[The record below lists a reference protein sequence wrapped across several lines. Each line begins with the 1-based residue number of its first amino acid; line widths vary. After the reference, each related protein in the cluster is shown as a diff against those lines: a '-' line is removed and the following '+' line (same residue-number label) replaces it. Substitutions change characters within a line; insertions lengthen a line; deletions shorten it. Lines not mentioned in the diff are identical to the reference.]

1 MKLRNLSVKNKL
13 LIMVATAVFMIIAT
27 CTYNLNE
34 QMKASYKEREGKL
47 SAQVETTTNLVR
59 YFYSKRA
66 ETGEEQ
72 AQILALE
79 AINKLRYDETNYFWV
94 LNPELIVLMHPTNP
108 ELNGKNVRNNVDG
121 AGKPFWQ
128 EMAKVA
134 RTTSKGFLDYQWRLP
149 SGELKDKISYV
160 EYFPEW
166 NWIIGSGILVAD
178 IKEAFY
184 ENAIKEA
191 IVALFM
197 AGVLLILGFVISTN
211 IVTPLQRLI
220 KNTHKIADGD
230 LTVRLNF
237 KRRDELGEMGSEIDR
252 MLEKL
257 QSTLLAAN
265 ESATQSSDMATNI
278 ASASEEAATSVNSQY
293 SQLEQLSTAM
303 TEMSATISDVAQNAE
318 STAHST
324 DTVVSHAQTSRE
336 NMEVTS
342 TTIAE
347 VSDNIAIADKLVTEL
362 KSGVD
367 EISAVVHV
375 INDVSEQTNL
385 LALNAAIEAARAGEQ
400 GRGFAVVA
408 DEVRSLASRTQKST
422 AEVQSTIDALIE
434 QTGNTA
440 KSMQASHQKVEQS
453 VIKAQETQ
461 NQLSLMVEE
470 LMTSSDRVSQIAA
483 ASEQQGTVA
492 QEVNHN
498 VSSIHLSANEVKHAS
513 QMLAEESQS
522 MAEASEVLKDQLRYF
537 KV

>member
-13 LIMVATAVFMIIAT
+13 LLMVATAVLMIIAT
-27 CTYNLNE
+27 CAYNLNE
-34 QMKASYKEREGKL
+34 QRKASYKEREQKL
-47 SAQVETTTNLVR
+47 SAQVETTTNLVK
-59 YFYSKRA
+59 YFYSKRS
-66 ETGEEQ
+66 ELGEEQ
-72 AQILALE
+72 AQTLALQ
-79 AINKLRYDETNYFWV
+79 AINKIRYDKTNYFWV
-94 LNPELIVLMHPTNP
+94 VSPDLIVLLHPMKP
-108 ELNGKNVRNNVDG
+108 QLNGNDVRNNVDG
-121 AGKPFWQ
+121 AGKHFWR
-128 EMAKVA
+128 EMATIA

-149 SGELKDKISYV
+149 TGELRDKISYV

-178 IKEAFY
+178 IQDAFY
-184 ENAIKEA
+184 ANAIKEA
-191 IVALFM
+191 VVALFM
-197 AGVLLILGFVISTN
+197 AGMLLVLGFLISTN
-211 IVTPLQRLI
+211 IVTPLERLI
-220 KNTHKIADGD
+220 GNTHKIADGD

-237 KRRDELGEMGSEIDR
+237 KRKDELGEMGCEIDR
-252 MLEKL
+252 MLDKL

-265 ESATQSSDMATNI
+265 ESATQSSDMASNI

-303 TEMSATISDVAQNAE
+303 TEMSATISDVAHNAE
-318 STAHST
+318 STAYST

-336 NMEVTS
+336 NMVITS
-342 TTIAE
+342 NTISE

-422 AEVQSTIDALIE
+422 AEVQSTIDALIQ
-434 QTGNTA
+434 QTENTA
-440 KSMQASHQKVEQS
+440 KSMQSSHRKVEDS
-453 VIKAQETQ
+453 VIKAEETQ

-498 VSSIHLSANEVKHAS
+498 VSSIHLSANEVKQAS

>member
-34 QMKASYKEREGKL
+34 QRKASYSEREGKL
-47 SAQVETTTNLVR
+47 SAQVEATTNLVK
-59 YFYSKRA
+59 YFYSKRV
-66 ETGEEQ
+66 ELGEEQ

-79 AINKLRYDETNYFWV
+79 AINNLRYDTTNYFWV
-94 LNPELIVLMHPTNP
+94 VSPELNILLHPIKP
-108 ELNGKNVRNNVDG
+108 ELNGENVRNNVDG
-121 AGKPFWQ
+121 AGKHHWR
-128 EMAKVA
+128 EMATIA
-134 RTTSKGFLDYQWRLP
+134 RTTSKGFLDYQWKRP
-149 SGELKDKISYV
+149 SGELQDKISYV

-166 NWIIGSGILVAD
+166 GWIIGSGILVAD
-178 IKEAFY
+178 IQEAFY
-184 ENAIKEA
+184 DNAIKEA
-191 IVALFM
+191 VVAILM
-197 AGVLLILGFVISTN
+197 AAMLLLLGFVISTN
-211 IVTPLQRLI
+211 IVTPLERLI
-220 KNTHKIADGD
+220 GNTHKIADGD

-237 KRRDELGEMGSEIDR
+237 KRKDELGEMGSEIDR
-252 MLEKL
+252 MLDKL

-303 TEMSATISDVAQNAE
+303 TEMSATISDVAHNAE

-324 DTVVSHAQTSRE
+324 DTVVAHAQTSRE
-336 NMEVTS
+336 NMVMTS
-342 TTIAE
+342 DTISE
-347 VSDNIAIADKLVTEL
+347 VSDNIATADKLVTEL

-422 AEVQSTIDALIE
+422 AEVQNTIDALIE

-440 KSMQASHQKVEQS
+440 RSMQASHRKVEDS
-453 VIKAQETQ
+453 VLKAQETQ

>member
-1 MKLRNLSVKNKL
+1 
-13 LIMVATAVFMIIAT
+13 
-27 CTYNLNE
+27 
-34 QMKASYKEREGKL
+34 
-47 SAQVETTTNLVR
+47 
-59 YFYSKRA
+59 
-66 ETGEEQ
+66 
-72 AQILALE
+72 
-79 AINKLRYDETNYFWV
+79 
-94 LNPELIVLMHPTNP
+94 
-108 ELNGKNVRNNVDG
+108 
-121 AGKPFWQ
+121 
-128 EMAKVA
+128 
-134 RTTSKGFLDYQWRLP
+134 
-149 SGELKDKISYV
+149 
-160 EYFPEW
+160 
-166 NWIIGSGILVAD
+166 
-178 IKEAFY
+178 
-184 ENAIKEA
+184 
-191 IVALFM
+191 
-197 AGVLLILGFVISTN
+197 
-211 IVTPLQRLI
+211 
-220 KNTHKIADGD
+220 
-230 LTVRLNF
+230 
-237 KRRDELGEMGSEIDR
+237 
-252 MLEKL
+252 
-257 QSTLLAAN
+257 
-265 ESATQSSDMATNI
+265 
-278 ASASEEAATSVNSQY
+278 
-293 SQLEQLSTAM
+293 
-303 TEMSATISDVAQNAE
+303 MSATISDVAQNAE

-498 VSSIHLSANEVKHAS
+498 VSSIHLSANEVKQAS

>member
-1 MKLRNLSVKNKL
+1 
-13 LIMVATAVFMIIAT
+13 MVATAVLMIIAT
-27 CTYNLNE
+27 CAYNLNE
-34 QMKASYKEREGKL
+34 QRKASYKEREQKL
-47 SAQVETTTNLVR
+47 SAQVETTTNLVK
-59 YFYSKRA
+59 YFYSKRS
-66 ETGEEQ
+66 ELGEEQ
-72 AQILALE
+72 AQTLALQ
-79 AINKLRYDETNYFWV
+79 AINKIRYDKTNYFWV
-94 LNPELIVLMHPTNP
+94 VSPDLIVLLHPMKP
-108 ELNGKNVRNNVDG
+108 QLNGNDVRNNVDG
-121 AGKPFWQ
+121 AGKHFWR
-128 EMAKVA
+128 EMATIA

-149 SGELKDKISYV
+149 TGELRDKISYV

-178 IKEAFY
+178 IQDAFY
-184 ENAIKEA
+184 ANAIKEA
-191 IVALFM
+191 VVALFM
-197 AGVLLILGFVISTN
+197 AGMLLVLGFLISTN
-211 IVTPLQRLI
+211 IVTPLERLI
-220 KNTHKIADGD
+220 GNTHKIADGD

-237 KRRDELGEMGSEIDR
+237 KRKDELGEMGCEIDR
-252 MLEKL
+252 MLDKL

-265 ESATQSSDMATNI
+265 ESATQSSDMASNI

-303 TEMSATISDVAQNAE
+303 TEMSATISDVAHNAE
-318 STAHST
+318 STAYST

-336 NMEVTS
+336 NMVITS
-342 TTIAE
+342 NTISE

-422 AEVQSTIDALIE
+422 AEVQSTIDALIQ
-434 QTGNTA
+434 QTENTA
-440 KSMQASHQKVEQS
+440 KSMQSSHRKVEDS
-453 VIKAQETQ
+453 VIKAEETQ

-498 VSSIHLSANEVKHAS
+498 VSSIHLSANEVKQAS